1 MRDELDQRTHCL
13 QMPITIGYAS
23 ISSSLKL
30 NELESQIALLG
41 QQGCHRVFHDIT
53 YGINASRPSLEEILS
68 LLQVGDTVLVTSYS
82 QFGLPILRLVDLHI
96 KVHQAGANIRSMDS
110 QALDIGT
117 ILLLADI
124 DKEVRSEIGKASI
137 DKAKLRGTSIGRRRI
152 INESLYKTA
161 LEHISSGESVRS
173 AAIKVGVSKSTLY
186 AEINR
191 RKTKL
196 EN

>member
-41 QQGCHRVFHDIT
+41 QQGCHRVLHDIT
-53 YGINASRPSLEEILS
+53 YGINASRPSLDEILS
-68 LLQVGDTVLVTSYS
+68 L
-82 QFGLPILRLVDLHI
+82 
-96 KVHQAGANIRSMDS
+96 
-110 QALDIGT
+110 
-117 ILLLADI
+117 
-124 DKEVRSEIGKASI
+124 SEIGKASI
-137 DKAKLRGTSIGRRRI
+137 EKAKLRGSSIGRRRI

-161 LEHISSGESVRS
+161 LEHICSGDSVRS

-191 RKTKL
+191 RKAKV